1 MKRDNCSPEMEM
13 LLLAEL
19 ISYPYNLRQISP
31 DSLIPL
37 VIDPVARKV
46 LDAVIA
52 MKNNDEEVSLSNVS
66 YHLKDQQA
74 IEWLIKSRLEV
85 TTDSS
90 IQQHVGYLKELSA
103 NRTLEQ
109 LALNI
114 LGMSKDLTISS
125 SEKLSKIINESS
137 RILEDLSE
145 CRSVYSILE
154 IINAIGDDIQERA
167 ARIDDGEVVRV
178 PTGLYELDRF
188 LYGGFGAGNLI
199 ILAGR
204 PSEGKTAIMVQMA
217 REAAT
222 AGVPAL
228 IFSLEMSKE
237 EVVQRFLVATGDIR
251 PEQIHQARVDD
262 WSEFESGVA
271 KVCNL
276 PIYVDDS
283 TRVVADIV
291 AKASAMNAKGKCG
304 IVFIDY
310 LGLIRFDG
318 KQPLYIQISEVT
330 KSMKRLAK
338 DCRCPVVLLCQL
350 NRNSVRDGRPP
361 DLQDLR
367 DSGSIEQDA
376 DIVLIIERVKT
387 GGVNLWLRKNRHGY
401 GGEVCLHLDHDTNY
415 SNFRTREE

>member
-1 MKRDNCSPEMEM
+1 MEM

-19 ISYPYNLRQISP
+19 ISYPYNLRQVSP

-37 VIDPVARKV
+37 FIDPAARKV
-46 LDAVIA
+46 LDVVVA
-52 MKNNDEEVSLSNVS
+52 MKNNDEEVNLPNVS
-66 YHLKDQQA
+66 YHLKDLQA
-74 IEWLIKSRLEV
+74 IEWLTKSLLEV

-90 IQQHVGYLKELSA
+90 IQQHIGYLKELSV

-167 ARIDDGEVVRV
+167 ARIDEGGVVRV

-188 LYGGFGAGNLI
+188 LYGGFGVGNLI

-222 AGVPAL
+222 VGVPAL

-251 PEQIHQARVDD
+251 PEQIYQARVDD

-291 AKASAMNAKGKCG
+291 AKTSAMNAKGKCG

-330 KSMKRLAK
+330 KAMKRLAK

>member
-1 MKRDNCSPEMEM
+1 MEM

-19 ISYPYNLRQISP
+19 ISYPYNLRQVSP
-31 DSLIPL
+31 DSMIPL
-37 VIDPVARKV
+37 VIDPAARKV

-66 YHLKDQQA
+66 YHLGDQQA
-74 IEWLIKSRLEV
+74 IELLTKSSLKV

-90 IQQHVGYLKELSA
+90 IQQHIGYLKELSV
-103 NRTLEQ
+103 NRILEQ

-167 ARIDDGEVVRV
+167 ARIDEGGVVRV

-217 REAAT
+217 REASA

-291 AKASAMNAKGKCG
+291 AKTSAMNAKGKCG

-350 NRNSVRDGRPP
+350 NRNSVKDGRPP

>member
-1 MKRDNCSPEMEM
+1 MEM

-74 IEWLIKSRLEV
+74 IEWLTKSRLEV

-90 IQQHVGYLKELSA
+90 IQQHIGYLKELSV
-103 NRTLEQ
+103 NRILEQ

-114 LGMSKDLTISS
+114 LGMSKDLTIPS

-167 ARIDDGEVVRV
+167 ARIDEGGVIRV

-283 TRVVADIV
+283 TRAVADIV
-291 AKASAMNAKGKCG
+291 AKVSAMNAKGKCG

-376 DIVLIIERVKT
+376 DIVLIIERIKT

>member
-1 MKRDNCSPEMEM
+1 MEM

-37 VIDPVARKV
+37 IIDPVARKV

-145 CRSVYSILE
+145 CRSV
-154 IINAIGDDIQERA
+154 
-167 ARIDDGEVVRV
+167 
-178 PTGLYELDRF
+178 
-188 LYGGFGAGNLI
+188 
-199 ILAGR
+199 
-204 PSEGKTAIMVQMA
+204 
-217 REAAT
+217 
-222 AGVPAL
+222 
-228 IFSLEMSKE
+228 
-237 EVVQRFLVATGDIR
+237 
-251 PEQIHQARVDD
+251 
-262 WSEFESGVA
+262 
-271 KVCNL
+271 
-276 PIYVDDS
+276 
-283 TRVVADIV
+283 
-291 AKASAMNAKGKCG
+291 
-304 IVFIDY
+304 
-310 LGLIRFDG
+310 
-318 KQPLYIQISEVT
+318 
-330 KSMKRLAK
+330 
-338 DCRCPVVLLCQL
+338 
-350 NRNSVRDGRPP
+350 
-361 DLQDLR
+361 
-367 DSGSIEQDA
+367 
-376 DIVLIIERVKT
+376 
-387 GGVNLWLRKNRHGY
+387 
-401 GGEVCLHLDHDTNY
+401 
-415 SNFRTREE
+415 

>member
-1 MKRDNCSPEMEM
+1 MEM

-19 ISYPYNLRQISP
+19 ITYPYKLRQVSP

-37 VIDPVARKV
+37 FIDPAARKV
-46 LDAVIA
+46 LDVVVA
-52 MKNNDEEVSLSNVS
+52 MKNNDEEVNLPNVS
-66 YHLKDQQA
+66 YHLKDLQA
-74 IEWLIKSRLEV
+74 IEWLTKSLLEV

-90 IQQHVGYLKELSA
+90 IQQHIGYLKELSV

-167 ARIDDGEVVRV
+167 ARIDDGGVVRV

-188 LYGGFGAGNLI
+188 LYGGFGVGNLI

-222 AGVPAL
+222 VGVPAL

-251 PEQIHQARVDD
+251 PEQIYQARVDD

-291 AKASAMNAKGKCG
+291 AKTSAMNAKGKCG

-330 KSMKRLAK
+330 KAMKRLAK

>member
-19 ISYPYNLRQISP
+19 ISYPYHLRQIPP

-37 VIDPVARKV
+37 VMDPEARKV
-46 LDAVIA
+46 LDVLIV

-66 YHLKDQQA
+66 YHLSDQQV
-74 IEWLIKSRLEV
+74 IERLTNSFLKV
-85 TTDSS
+85 ATDSP
-90 IQQHVGYLKELSA
+90 IQQHIGYLKELSV

-114 LGMSKDLTISS
+114 LGMSKDLTTPS

-137 RILEDLSE
+137 QILEDLSE
-145 CRSVYSILE
+145 CRSVHPILE

-167 ARIDDGEVVRV
+167 AKLDEGRVVRV

-188 LYGGFGAGNLI
+188 LYGGFGSGNLI
-199 ILAGR
+199 VLAGR

-217 REAAT
+217 REAAV

-237 EVVQRFLVATGDIR
+237 EVVQRFLVATGNIR
-251 PEQIHQARVDD
+251 SEQIHMAKVDD
-262 WSEFESGVA
+262 WTEFEAGVA

-304 IVFIDY
+304 IVCIDY

-415 SNFRTREE
+415 SNFRAREE